1 MELYAGFDL
10 GGTQLKY
17 GLVNT
22 NGSVILVNSVDSPQR
37 AEDLFPLF
45 KTLLG
50 NLPEQYQQSIQA
62 IGFGF
67 PGIFNTKEQKI
78 IQSPNYPSIDGK
90 DLLPLLTP
98 FIDKPFFL
106 NNDANL
112 AAYGE
117 YNQGSGKGA
126 QSLVLLTIGTGVG
139 SGIILDGRIWQGACG
154 FAGELGHS
162 CVNPDGDHC
171 KCGSRGCLETE
182 VSAAKIVNLYRTS
195 NPSEKDIS
203 SESVFLAAKNGDKA
217 ALKAFAHAG
226 FYLGIGLSQAIN
238 FLNPEKILL
247 GGGVMESADYLMP
260 SALEEAKQRSYSA
273 SFKCCR
279 IERTQLGNKAGFIEY
294 IYFLTSFSKN
304 FCKRLATTTSSPSL
318 NWRILTVVPS

>member
-17 GLVNT
+17 GLVNK
-22 NGSVILVNSVDSPQR
+22 NGSVILDDSVNTPQQ

-45 KTLLG
+45 KTMLR
-50 NLPEQYQQSIQA
+50 NLSKQHQQAIRA

-67 PGIFNTKEQKI
+67 PGIFNQQEQKI

-90 DLLPLLTP
+90 DLVPLLTP
-98 FIDKPFFL
+98 FIDKPFFI

-117 YNQGSGKGA
+117 YRTGAGKGT

-162 CVNPDGDHC
+162 CVNPEGDRC
-171 KCGSRGCLETE
+171 ECGSRGCLETE
-182 VSAAKIVNLYRTS
+182 VSAAKIVSLYRTYS
-195 NPSEKDIS
+195 HSEKATS
-203 SESVFLAAKNGDKA
+203 SESVFHAAKKGDEA
-217 ALKAFAHAG
+217 ALKAFAQAG
-226 FYLGIGLSQAIN
+226 YYLGIGLSQAIN

-247 GGGVMESADYLMP
+247 GGGVMESEDFLMP
-260 SALEEAKQRSYSA
+260 PALEEAKKRSYTA
-273 SFKCCR
+273 SFKCCSIAR
-279 IERTQLGNKAGFIEY
+279 SQLGNKAGFIGAA
-294 IYFLTSFSKN
+294 LWARDNLKN
-304 FCKRLATTTSSPSL
+304 PILSSL
-318 NWRILTVVPS
+318 L